1 MRRWLRF
8 IVSIL
13 AVPIVGLTTLA
24 SSSAQVVPPV
34 ATPTDGVGS
43 DREAPNP
50 GGSELLPGP
59 EQLTQRPLDT
69 VLPTPLGPGPGTVQD
84 TPTPTG
90 APGIARTPEP
100 LTPGRTF
107 TPGVLTTPTP
117 ALAARETPDLVILTA
132 TLTGRAESPGPG
144 DEDGLGSAAIVVD
157 ATRQMVCFALH
168 ATNVEQPTAAHIHEG
183 AVGVAGPI
191 VVPLAAPVDGNVS
204 GCTQDVDREV
214 LSRLI
219 QTPAGFYV
227 NVHNAEF
234 PAGAVRGQLGR

>member
-43 DREAPNP
+43 DR
-50 GGSELLPGP
+50 
-59 EQLTQRPLDT
+59 
-69 VLPTPLGPGPGTVQD
+69 
-84 TPTPTG
+84 
-90 APGIARTPEP
+90 
-100 LTPGRTF
+100 
-107 TPGVLTTPTP
+107 
-117 ALAARETPDLVILTA
+117 
-132 TLTGRAESPGPG
+132 
-144 DEDGLGSAAIVVD
+144 IVVD

-204 GCTQDVDREV
+204 GCTPDVDREV